1 MKQYRVETEASYKDK
16 EGNFFWIVASKW
28 DSLEAA
34 KEEVKYFQKHEKVCR
49 IICYDG
55 SNFIELT
62 LE

>member
-34 KEEVKYFQKHEKVCR
+34 KEEVKLFSKVWQSLS
-49 IICYDG
+49 YY
-55 SNFIELT
+55 L
-62 LE
+62 L